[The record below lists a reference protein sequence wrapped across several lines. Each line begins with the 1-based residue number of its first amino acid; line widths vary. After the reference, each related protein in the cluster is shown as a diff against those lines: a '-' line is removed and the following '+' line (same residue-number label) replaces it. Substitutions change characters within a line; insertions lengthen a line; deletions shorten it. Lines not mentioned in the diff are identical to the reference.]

1 MPIFA
6 GKKRE
11 VMFIVIG
18 IMVAGMVLG
27 YVLRCVRMEWT
38 HLLVTLLIW
47 LLLFLLGIE
56 VGENEQIMRGLHTL
70 GLEALLLA
78 VGGVLGSVLAAK
90 WLWHTLHI
98 RTGSLQQGAT
108 CGKAGLW
115 QAMRGSVVIV
125 AFFVVGTLCGAF
137 GIMPFDTT
145 ESYFSYYAL
154 CVLMFSVGLGIG
166 HNPQTLR
173 SFRELPSR
181 LFFLPLMTV
190 LGTLVGSALICL
202 LLEERSLTDCLA
214 VGSGFA
220 YYSLSSILITQLK
233 TPSLGVQLATE
244 LGTIALMANIMR
256 EIMAL
261 LGAPLF
267 ARYFGRLA
275 PICAGGA
282 TTMDTTLPV
291 ITRYAGKELVFVS
304 ILHGILVDLS
314 VPFFV
319 SFFCS

>member
-1 MPIFA
+1 
-6 GKKRE
+6 
-11 VMFIVIG
+11 
-18 IMVAGMVLG
+18 
-27 YVLRCVRMEWT
+27 
-38 HLLVTLLIW
+38 
-47 LLLFLLGIE
+47 
-56 VGENEQIMRGLHTL
+56 
-70 GLEALLLA
+70 
-78 VGGVLGSVLAAK
+78 
-90 WLWHTLHI
+90 
-98 RTGSLQQGAT
+98 
-108 CGKAGLW
+108 
-115 QAMRGSVVIV
+115 MRGSLIVVG
-125 AFFVVGTLCGAF
+125 FFALGCLLGAGGGLPEAWIKGDASLYVLYLLMFQVGLSIGSDKKLKEILRSIRPRLLLVPLATIVGTL
-137 GIMPFDTT
+137 T
-145 ESYFSYYAL
+145 FSAA
-154 CVLMFSVGLGIG
+154 VS
-166 HNPQTLR
+166 
-173 SFRELPSR
+173 
-181 LFFLPLMTV
+181 
-190 LGTLVGSALICL
+190 L
-202 LLEERSLTDCLA
+202 LLVKWSLMDCLA

-233 TPSLGVQLATE
+233 EPSLGVQLATE

-319 SFFCS
+319 LFFCS

>member
-1 MPIFA
+1 
-6 GKKRE
+6 
-11 VMFIVIG
+11 
-18 IMVAGMVLG
+18 
-27 YVLRCVRMEWT
+27 
-38 HLLVTLLIW
+38 
-47 LLLFLLGIE
+47 
-56 VGENEQIMRGLHTL
+56 
-70 GLEALLLA
+70 
-78 VGGVLGSVLAAK
+78 
-90 WLWHTLHI
+90 
-98 RTGSLQQGAT
+98 
-108 CGKAGLW
+108 
-115 QAMRGSVVIV
+115 MRGSLIVVG
-125 AFFVVGTLCGAF
+125 FFVLGCLLGAGGGLPEAWIKGDASLYVLYLLMFQVGLSIGSDKKLKEILRSIRPRLLLVPLATIVGTL
-137 GIMPFDTT
+137 I
-145 ESYFSYYAL
+145 FSAA
-154 CVLMFSVGLGIG
+154 VS
-166 HNPQTLR
+166 
-173 SFRELPSR
+173 
-181 LFFLPLMTV
+181 
-190 LGTLVGSALICL
+190 L
-202 LLEERSLTDCLA
+202 LLVKWSLMDCLA

-233 TPSLGVQLATE
+233 EPSLGVQLATE

-267 ARYFGRLA
+267 VRYFGRLA